1 MKEYIRILIVEDELS
16 WQNMITRQLNSDPE
30 FLIVGIAEN
39 LEQGIK
45 LGKILDYEFIIIDLQ
60 LDQTAEDGFVI
71 YNELKKSRNI
81 QGIFLTNNENP
92 DTMYQAFLQGGYSYI
107 PKTYLNVLPRTIHY
121 LHDNPVSNLMMK
133 TVQEKVKEFR
143 LTDLTYTERSVFNL
157 LRQGIKPKEIAVNLS
172 ISLYTVRSHI
182 KNVLKKLDINN
193 YHDAL
198 KKLYNYEEIVAT
210 RSEEEKRPS

>member
-1 MKEYIRILIVEDELS
+1 MREYIRILIVEDEPS

-45 LGKILDYEFIIIDLQ
+45 LGTILDYDFIIIDLQ
-60 LDQTAEDGFVI
+60 LDQTAEDGFVV
-71 YNELKKSRNI
+71 YNELKKAGNI
-81 QGIFLTNNENP
+81 QAIFLTNNENP

-121 LHDNPVSNLMMK
+121 LYDNPVPNLMMK

-143 LTDLTYTERSVFNL
+143 LTDLTYAERSVFDL
-157 LRQGIKPKEIAVNLS
+157 LRQGVKPKDIAVSLS

-182 KNVLKKLDINN
+182 KNVLKKLNINN
-193 YHDAL
+193 YRDAL
-198 KKLYNYEEIVAT
+198 KKLYDYEEITVAG
-210 RSEEEKRPS
+210 SEAEN